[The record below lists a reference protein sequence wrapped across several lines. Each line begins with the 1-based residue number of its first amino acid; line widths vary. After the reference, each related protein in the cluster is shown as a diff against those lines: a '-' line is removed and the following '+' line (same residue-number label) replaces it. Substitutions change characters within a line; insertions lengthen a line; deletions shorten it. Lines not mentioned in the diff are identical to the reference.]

1 MRADKSLTGEANTA
15 LHPHLN
21 FVDTAIVRMA
31 DGLPSLPQTWPEIDA
46 VRGAPRGFIEQ
57 RIIHMRPA
65 QKPAHHAVY
74 REEVEPALRGAGVE
88 LIGLFDTVIGSGTT
102 NGASHCSVELR
113 RFANLASWQA
123 WRERQETDP
132 ILRELVKSRWMSTV
146 VHVDSAL
153 LHPLDYSRI
162 R

>member
-1 MRADKSLTGEANTA
+1 
-15 LHPHLN
+15 
-21 FVDTAIVRMA
+21 MA